1 MSTSHASG
9 PRRRSVR
16 AFKFA
21 ALVCVLACAPA
32 ARAGDEGVKSSVP
45 AGAARDAAPAV
56 PATAAEVSEL
66 RRQLEDANRR
76 LEQLTDIVIKLQ
88 AQMPAGAT
96 ATPVAAAVSSVAP
109 TTDSVV
115 AQDKPSGGNDDEKLI
130 DQLIKPKSQGGQF
143 AGSEGLFKTDRVKI
157 GGYAD
162 FRFVTRSLD
171 DGIELQEEIDGIGSG
186 ADTADFSRST
196 FHMPRLVIGVAAAIT
211 EKLLFNS
218 EIEYEFGGDET
229 EVEQAYLEYRLHKAF
244 NPRAG
249 IIIAPLGRFNLYH
262 DSNLLDITPRPLV
275 SSFIIPSTYSDSG
288 IGALGSFDLGKSVKL
303 SYEGYV
309 VNGLRSDEEG
319 EIVREAGL
327 AESKGLNKLVDNN
340 GQKAAVGRIVLS
352 PALGL
357 ELGASGYRGKHDAR
371 GFYDLSIWAF
381 DGRYQYK
388 GFQVQGEYA
397 RSAMQRDQT
406 SDEEAAARAFL
417 LGLPGGTY
425 TSTFED
431 IDENINEPLFD
442 TGARASDGFYIE
454 GRYRFTP
461 RWLTEHFADDA
472 SIAPVF
478 RYDQINL
485 DRQFEDFKFPLNRR
499 RTSVGLSIRPTE
511 AAGFNFAVHF
521 EADPKIKLFLTDG
534 RPFPPYQTNIG
545 KTAFSAGFVWAF

>member
-1 MSTSHASG
+1 MSTIPAPGS
-9 PRRRSVR
+9 RLRSVR
-16 AFKFA
+16 ASSLA
-21 ALVCVLACAPA
+21 TLVCMLACAPA
-32 ARAGDEGVKSSVP
+32 ARAGDGGVKSSVP
-45 AGAARDAAPAV
+45 TGAAAAV
-56 PATAAEVSEL
+56 PAATAAEVSEL
-66 RRQLEDANRR
+66 RRQLDEANRR
-76 LEQLTDIVIKLQ
+76 LEQLTDIVLKLQ
-88 AQMPAGAT
+88 AQMPVDAA
-96 ATPVAAAVSSVAP
+96 ATPVAAVFSAVEPPTVA
-109 TTDSVV
+109 VV
-115 AQDKPSGGNDDEKLI
+115 GQDRPSAEADDEKLI

-143 AGSEGLFKTDRVKI
+143 AGADGLFKSDRVKI

-171 DGIELQEEIDGIGSG
+171 DGVELQEEIDGIGSG

-229 EVEQAYLEYRLHKAF
+229 EVEQAYLEYRLHKGF

-288 IGALGSFDLGKSVKL
+288 IGALGSFDLGKTVKL

-319 EIVREAGL
+319 EIVRDAGL

-352 PALGL
+352 PVLGL

-397 RSAMQRDQT
+397 RTAMQRDET
-406 SDEEAAARAFL
+406 SNEEAAARAFL

-425 TSTFED
+425 TSTYED
-431 IDENINEPLFD
+431 IDTNINGPLFD

-461 RWLTEHFADDA
+461 RWLTDHFADDA

-511 AAGFNFAVHF
+511 AAGFNFAIHF
-521 EADPKIKLFLTDG
+521 EADPKIQLFLPDG

-545 KTAFSAGFVWAF
+545 ETAFSAGFVWAF